1 LSQSE
6 ENNGVSEELENSLQ
20 QAIETYLG
28 QRLHAIEEQLS
39 QLQTDF
45 GGALTR
51 LRESAAN
58 ESLSDT
64 PLSAS
69 IFAHFQAARAQ
80 KLSGQS
86 ASSEQSSDLAA
97 LKRGVEQ
104 IEKQQSHGDVLSA
117 LLTCAVAFAERV
129 ALFVVKND
137 QTIGWKLCEAGDPAN
152 LESIR
157 VALPLSAETL
167 LSQAVRSRSSW
178 SGTPETHPDNRGL
191 IEQLGGSPK
200 NVFAAP
206 LVARG
211 KVVAVLY
218 ADSTSSDP
226 DAIGFDA
233 MEVLARVAAMA
244 VDLAATRPAQAP
256 TVSEPVATQPSV
268 ATVPTV
274 AETEAQMVHPEI
286 TPEVE
291 PSYVPQVEPQT
302 REVFYEPEII
312 ERAPVEPPTFV
323 AEPIAE
329 ETAAEPAPEVFVEPT
344 VEPAWPEPVYEPVFE
359 NVAAPTIEPDT
370 HEAYADTFETP
381 AVAESVSEPVA
392 PPSFESA
399 PEVIA
404 TPEAPPAV
412 IFEATPPPPPP
423 APTPSFSPS
432 YSAPLGTS
440 RRYGLTEPELP
451 IEVGD
456 DERRL
461 HNDARRF
468 ARLLV
473 SEIKLYN
480 EAKVRDG
487 RSQMDLYDRLREDID
502 RSRQM
507 YDKRVAP
514 PVAARHDYFHQEL
527 VNTLAEGD
535 PNKLGANYPGALVT
549 VS

>member
-1 LSQSE
+1 
-6 ENNGVSEELENSLQ
+6 VSEELETSLQ

-28 QRLHAIEEQLS
+28 QRLHAIQEQLS

-80 KLSGQS
+80 QLSGAAA
-86 ASSEQSSDLAA
+86 ASSEQTDDLAA

-104 IEKQQSHGDVLSA
+104 IERQQSHGDVLSV
-117 LLTCAVAFAERV
+117 LLTSAAAFAERV

-157 VALPLSAETL
+157 VALPLSSETL

-178 SGTPETHPDNRGL
+178 SGAPESHPDNRTL

-218 ADSTSSDP
+218 ADSASTDP
-226 DAIGFDA
+226 NAIGFDA

-244 VDLAATRPAQAP
+244 VELAATRPAQP
-256 TVSEPVATQPSV
+256 TTASEPVAAQPT
-268 ATVPTV
+268 ATM
-274 AETEAQMVHPEI
+274 AEPEAQMVQPEA

-291 PSYVPQVEPQT
+291 PSYVPHVEPQT

-312 ERAPVEPPTFV
+312 ERAPVEPPVFA

-329 ETAAEPAPEVFVEPT
+329 EPVAEAAPEVFAEPT
-344 VEPAWPEPVYEPVFE
+344 AEPAWPEPVFE
-359 NVAAPTIEPDT
+359 DVAAPVVEPT
-370 HEAYADTFETP
+370 AHEAHADTFETS
-381 AVAESVSEPVA
+381 AVAESVSEPFA
-392 PPSFESA
+392 PPSFESV

-404 TPEAPPAV
+404 EPEAPPPIA
-412 IFEATPPPPPP
+412 FEPPPPPP
-423 APTPSFSPS
+423 APAPAPSFAPS
-432 YSAPLGTS
+432 YSAPLGSS
-440 RRYGLTEPELP
+440 RRYGLTEPDLP

-456 DERRL
+456 EERRL

>member
-1 LSQSE
+1 
-6 ENNGVSEELENSLQ
+6 VSEELETSLQ

-45 GGALTR
+45 SGALTR

-58 ESLSDT
+58 ESLSGT

-80 KLSGQS
+80 KLSGLAS
-86 ASSEQSSDLAA
+86 TSSEQSGDLAA
-97 LKRGVEQ
+97 LNHGVEQ
-104 IEKQQSHGDVLSA
+104 IEKQLSHSDVLGA
-117 LLTCAVAFAERV
+117 LLTSSAAFAERV
-129 ALFVVKND
+129 ALFVVKNE
-137 QTIGWKLCEAGDPAN
+137 QTIGWKLCEAGDPSN

-157 VALPLSAETL
+157 VVLPLSSETL
-167 LSQAVRSRSSW
+167 LSQAVQSRSSW
-178 SGTPETHPDNRGL
+178 SGAPESHPGNRGL
-191 IEQLGGSPK
+191 IEQLGGSPQ
-200 NVFAAP
+200 NVCAIP

-218 ADSTSSDP
+218 ADSASSDP
-226 DAIGFDA
+226 NAIGFNA

-244 VDLAATRPAQAP
+244 VELAATRPTQP
-256 TVSEPVATQPSV
+256 TTVSEPVATP
-268 ATVPTV
+268 AAV
-274 AETEAQMVHPEI
+274 AETEAQTVEPEVMAKAE
-286 TPEVE
+286 PEVMAEVEPEVMAEVE
-291 PSYVPQVEPQT
+291 PSYVPEVEPHT
-302 REVFYEPEII
+302 REVFAEPEIL

-323 AEPIAE
+323 VEPMAE
-329 ETAAEPAPEVFVEPT
+329 EPTPEPAPEVFAGPAAES
-344 VEPAWPEPVYEPVFE
+344 AWPEPVPEPF
-359 NVAAPTIEPDT
+359 AEPAV
-370 HEAYADTFETP
+370 EQI
-381 AVAESVSEPVA
+381 VAESHAVTFEAPAVVESVTEAVA
-392 PPSFESA
+392 PPAVESI
-399 PEVIA
+399 PEGVLE
-404 TPEAPPAV
+404 PEAPPV
-412 IFEATPPPPPP
+412 ITPERLPPPPSP
-423 APTPSFSPS
+423 PTPSFAPS
-432 YSAPLGTS
+432 YAAPLGSS
-440 RRYGLTEPELP
+440 RRYGVNEPELP
-451 IEVGD
+451 IEVGEE
-456 DERRL
+456 ERRL

-480 EAKVRDG
+480 ESKVRDG

-535 PNKLGANYPGALVT
+535 SNKLGANYPGALVT